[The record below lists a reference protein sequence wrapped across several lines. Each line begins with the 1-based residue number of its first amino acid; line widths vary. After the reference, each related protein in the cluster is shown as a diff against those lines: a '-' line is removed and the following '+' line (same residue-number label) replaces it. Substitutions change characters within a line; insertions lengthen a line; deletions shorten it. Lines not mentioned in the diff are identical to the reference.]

1 MKILILIAV
10 VFAISSNLLLY
21 IDYRIRK
28 KNNTELYKNLKKM
41 DDADTNR
48 L

>member
-10 VFAISSNLLLY
+10 VFAISAILLLY
-21 IDYRIRK
+21 IDYRIKK
-28 KNNTELYKNLKKM
+28 KNNTELYNNIKNLN
-41 DDADTNR
+41 DDDR

>member
-10 VFAISSNLLLY
+10 VFAISAILLLY
-21 IDYRIRK
+21 LDYRIK
-28 KNNTELYKNLKKM
+28 KKHNTELYTNLKKL
-41 DDADTNR
+41 DDADR

>member
-10 VFAISSNLLLY
+10 VFAISSILLLY

-28 KNNTELYKNLKKM
+28 KNNTELYNNLKKM